1 MARSCRSRRSPS
13 ILLILFVLSNQAA
26 ATMEHEQLTAR
37 IIGCAMLVQRTL
49 GAGFLESVYQNALA
63 HELRGIGLL
72 VEREKRVQ
80 VRYRN
85 MVVGDFCAD
94 VLIDSRVLIETKAVR
109 SLTPAHEVQLVN
121 YLTAT
126 GIEVGLLLN
135 FGSERLEVRR
145 KTRTYRAKT
154 IRQDEQDEHDDG
166 LGRSSA
172 TIP

>member
-1 MARSCRSRRSPS
+1 
-13 ILLILFVLSNQAA
+13 
-26 ATMEHEQLTAR
+26 MEHEQLTAR

-63 HELRGIGLL
+63 HELRAMGLL
-72 VEREKRVQ
+72 VEREKRIQ

-85 MVVGDFCAD
+85 VAVGDFCAD
-94 VLIDSRVLIETKAVR
+94 MVIDSRVLSETKAVR

-121 YLTAT
+121 YLAAT

-154 IRQDEQDEHDDG
+154 SRQDEHDEQEDG